1 MQVDICMANRGYLPL
16 KATPDTLIGDNINNF
31 DKVLK
36 AYYTFTT
43 KDLQDFDGVTA
54 VIEADRDPTSSIFF
68 YSNDTGNFIY
78 QITTASPRIH
88 LNKLLWDCGLL
99 QLEKVDDINQ
109 IIATNLS
116 YQINA
121 LKVVPNS
128 SMSAKAPADI
138 KSNFSRTLLNTFDL
152 SLKPETIS
160 GSNRLSTF
168 YCLKLKFLVNPF
180 VESDNPW
187 LSEVMPA
194 NSPDGGYVFY
204 YPITLDTVGSLVTR
218 LGFTKDAALHTI
230 NLAEVISKYSS
241 NLKSIEVLP
250 FIPNKLASG
259 VSVWTLD
266 STNSGYL
273 EVKENRENIASGT
286 YMLFTECGIYPKYAT
301 IGIKQRAISRWLN
314 GADRIDLLGRTVGQ
328 EVYGTHIFNR
338 LLNKGGGARGFL
350 RTPQAN
356 LILDFNEID
365 ITEKLSYKDS
375 NGNTHEILDEDRL
388 YYTLNSEGFTISGA
402 FKLVVPPHYI
412 NYYTDSS
419 GNIFLQNATTNALA
433 YRQLE
438 RDQELATSN
447 AKRSIIDNA
456 LIGGAVGLASG
467 NIINTAVGVLGG
479 VASGLSGISRQQ
491 ANYNA
496 QKANLDDKIAT
507 DALVAKYTGKQVVGS
522 SNIGDFI
529 SSVGGNF
536 IELYIETN
544 YRVTSKGS
552 ANTGDLE
559 YYPIAGQPD
568 YDYTTPNN
576 RVIGNSGEG
585 FYTDFGGLLNMAE
598 EPQGQYGITFSLQNI
613 GIRPSSYT
621 GVEITNRLY
630 LPTRFKQKNT

>member
-1 MQVDICMANRGYLPL
+1 MANRGYLPL
-16 KATPDTLIGDNINNF
+16 KATPDILTGDDKNNF
-31 DKVLK
+31 EKVLK
-36 AYYTFTT
+36 AYYTFTE
-43 KDLQDFDGVTA
+43 KDLQNFDGVTA
-54 VIEADRDPTSSIFF
+54 VVEADRDPTSSIFF

-78 QITTASPRIH
+78 QITSASPRIH

-109 IIATNLS
+109 IIATNLI

-121 LKVVPNS
+121 LKIVPNS
-128 SMSAKAPADI
+128 SMSLKAPADI
-138 KSNFSRTLLNTFDL
+138 KNNFSRTLLKTFDL

-160 GSNRLSTF
+160 GTNRLSTF

-180 VESDNPW
+180 VSSDNPW
-187 LSEVMPA
+187 ISEIITA

-204 YPITLDTVGSLVTR
+204 YPITLDAIGSLVTK
-218 LGFTKDAALHTI
+218 LGFERNGTLYTI
-230 NLAEVISKYSS
+230 NLADLISKYSS

-250 FIPNKLASG
+250 FIPNKLKSG
-259 VSVWTLD
+259 LAVWTL
-266 STNSGYL
+266 STGAEYI
-273 EVKENRENIASGT
+273 EIKENTTNITSGT

-301 IGIKQRAISRWLN
+301 IGIKQRAVSRWLN
-314 GADRIDLLGRTVGQ
+314 GEDKLDILGRTISQ
-328 EVYGTHIFNR
+328 EVYGSKTFNS

-356 LILDFNEID
+356 LMLDFNEID
-365 ITEKLSYKDS
+365 LSEYMTYKDS
-375 NGNTHEILDEDRL
+375 SGTEYQILDEDRL
-388 YYTLNSEGFTISGA
+388 YYTLNSDGFTISGA

-447 AKRSIIDNA
+447 AKRSILDNA

-467 NIINTAVGVLGG
+467 NPISTAIGVLGG
-479 VASGLSGISRQQ
+479 VASGLSSLSRQE
-491 ANYNA
+491 ASYNV

-507 DALVAKYTGKQVVGS
+507 EALVAKYTGKQVVGS
-522 SNIGDFI
+522 SNIGDFMSI
-529 SSVGGNF
+529 VGGNF

-544 YRVTSKGS
+544 YRVAITGS
-552 ANTGDLE
+552 VNTGDLGF
-559 YYPIAGQPD
+559 YPIPGQPD

-576 RVIGNSGEG
+576 RVLASSSEG
-585 FYTDFGGLLNMAE
+585 FYTDFGELLNIAE

-613 GIRPSSYT
+613 GIRPSTYT
-621 GVEITNRLY
+621 GVELTNRLY
-630 LPTRFKQKNT
+630 LPTRFRQKNT